1 MRLHRAFLLLL
12 IALACAL
19 AISIRLQIPVSAVTC
34 VNPDSLPRKN
44 AWTTG
49 AAIAVNISKFPAS
62 LQSWVQTA
70 FSNWNTANTSNG
82 SGGVKF
88 QTTINDSPVTTGSSG
103 GTNVYQVTYQTPIDP
118 NGNTEPSTPAG
129 TQPTPNSSGT
139 GLQNARTDINP
150 NITDCTQ
157 VTQVTAHEIGHTMG
171 LGECT
176 QCTQPKQSV
185 MVGIPCATTPSGG
198 FCPFPD

>member
-62 LQSWVQTA
+62 LQSCVQTA

-103 GTNVYQVTYQTPIDP
+103 GTNVYQVTYQTPI
-118 NGNTEPSTPAG
+118 
-129 TQPTPNSSGT
+129 
-139 GLQNARTDINP
+139 ART
-150 NITDCTQ
+150 
-157 VTQVTAHEIGHTMG
+157 A
-171 LGECT
+171 
-176 QCTQPKQSV
+176 
-185 MVGIPCATTPSGG
+185 TPSRALRLVRNPHRTLAAQASKTRGQTSIRTSRTARR
-198 FCPFPD
+198 